1 MDYIVRMG
9 RPDKARVSGELATS
23 PASRSREEAP
33 TNQLHSSPAFLKY
46 NGLLWGRI
54 SIADC
59 HLFGGAD
66 CSLAISRGSLPPI
79 CISSREGSRSQE
91 PIFLPNTK
99 YLINHSFSPS
109 TNLEWEPFE
118 IFWFCFLS
126 SKPAFR
132 SREEA
137 AHQLHSRMHFSSTR
151 SSRRGSRAHFARF
164 PYRYWYQYFCYQ
176 WWYFS
181 NCSL

>member
-1 MDYIVRMG
+1 MG

-54 SIADC
+54 SSADC
-59 HLFGGAD
+59 HLFGGAG
-66 CSLAISRGSLPPI
+66 CSLAIIRGSYATNAYPLERARGVKNHSFI
-79 CISSREGSRSQE
+79 
-91 PIFLPNTK
+91 PNTK

-151 SSRRGSRAHFARF
+151 SSRGGSRAHFARF
-164 PYRYWYQYFCYQ
+164 PYRY
-176 WWYFS
+176 
-181 NCSL
+181 